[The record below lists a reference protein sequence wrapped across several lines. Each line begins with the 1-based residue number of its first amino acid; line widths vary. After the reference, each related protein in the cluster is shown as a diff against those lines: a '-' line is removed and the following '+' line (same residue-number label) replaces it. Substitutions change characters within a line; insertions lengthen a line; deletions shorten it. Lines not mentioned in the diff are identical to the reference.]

1 MLIQKNML
9 IYVGFGSSK
18 YFFLFF
24 IFFYILLLNGRHL
37 AYYFTFK
44 LKKAFK
50 CHITKKHDVTKQALQ
65 SKFYI
70 LNGQNLA

>member
-1 MLIQKNML
+1 MLVLVLLNI
-9 IYVGFGSSK
+9 
-18 YFFLFF
+18 FF
-24 IFFYILLLNGRHL
+24 IFYFFYILLLNGRHL